1 MNINQE
7 LLITLIQERPVIWDK
22 TIDDYKNKRLKYDS
36 WKEIFIHFQPTF
48 EDLSGDE
55 KNKFGQMVMK
65 KWTNMKD
72 SWIKYDKKINECKS
86 GSSAKKIRKYMFY
99 DEMMFLKKNVEH
111 RKTDSNMT
119 EHVHDSSLSNENFD
133 SAVPNQS
140 SSGYTERSETQR
152 AKKKRKNELSEVDI
166 RFMKFMDSAER
177 DEKKKS
183 RSMNFFMGIAD
194 TVDKFS
200 DENMIDF
207 QFQVISI
214 IKNIQQRQC
223 TQYIPTSRNQWD
235 QGHQGYLSGTASS
248 NAQSSTY
255 GYSTAARSS
264 YGISRPQTSS
274 HDFGHGS
281 GLEPIHYRPESQL
294 SVHSVNAESI
304 SADSQVS
311 IEDEFDFSTE
321 LE

>member
-72 SWIKYDKKINECKS
+72 SWIKYDKKINES
-86 GSSAKKIRKYMFY
+86 
-99 DEMMFLKKNVEH
+99 
-111 RKTDSNMT
+111 
-119 EHVHDSSLSNENFD
+119 
-133 SAVPNQS
+133 
-140 SSGYTERSETQR
+140 
-152 AKKKRKNELSEVDI
+152 
-166 RFMKFMDSAER
+166 ER

-311 IEDEFDFSTE
+311 IEDEFDFSTA